1 MAGWCFIETS
11 RTEVQEMIR
20 RRLSLRTIASLPIFH
35 PFPSYACR
43 TGNGTPLPFERE
55 HKSLKKASS
64 FSKGTDALVRTLHS
78 EL

>member
-1 MAGWCFIETS
+1 
-11 RTEVQEMIR
+11 MIR

-43 TGNGTPLPFERE
+43 TPLPFERE

-64 FSKGTDALVRTLHS
+64 FSKGTDALVRTLYS